1 MSLKPS
7 DVFIGVTEFFSIM
20 MPGALLSAALA
31 ESVSGRMFGP
41 ILMNLESEA
50 ARWAAFLVASYFLG
64 HFAHMIGSYLD
75 PLYNRYRQHRR
86 PREKN
91 HLYHAACA
99 LRLSQL
105 SALGDSPDKAKE
117 LVNTFKWSKAFINLR
132 SPAAAAEVARLE
144 ADSKFFRSAVVVLGV
159 IAIVQGMGGQWV
171 VAAVCGALGA
181 GSFMR
186 YADQRLKSTDQA
198 YTYFL
203 ALRDQPAKGASGS
216 GGGGS
221 GESE

>member
-31 ESVSGRMFGP
+31 DGVSDRLFGP
-41 ILMNLESEA
+41 ILMSLEGET

-75 PLYNRYRQHRR
+75 PLYNEYRERRR
-86 PREKN
+86 PRQQD
-91 HLYHAACA
+91 HLYHAARA
-99 LRLSQL
+99 LRLNQL
-105 SALGDSPDKAKE
+105 AALGDSADKAKE

-159 IAIVQGMGGQWV
+159 IAVVQGMGGHWI
-171 VAAVCGALGA
+171 ATAVCGALGA
-181 GSFMR
+181 GSFLR

-198 YTYFL
+198 YTYFI
-203 ALRDQPAKGASGS
+203 ALRDQPAKSASGS
-216 GGGGS
+216 SGGGS